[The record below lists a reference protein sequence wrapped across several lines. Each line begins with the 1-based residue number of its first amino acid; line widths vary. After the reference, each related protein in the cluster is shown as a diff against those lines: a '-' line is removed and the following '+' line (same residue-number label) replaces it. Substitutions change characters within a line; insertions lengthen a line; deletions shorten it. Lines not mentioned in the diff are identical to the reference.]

1 MEIYTGIEF
10 KGLIE
15 PTNDRGWRAQCSP
28 HVKQLDEFEFDV
40 IVGADGKK
48 DMLPGFPQI
57 EMRGKWV
64 LAGFTVF
71 FSE

>member
-1 MEIYTGIEF
+1 MEIFTGVEF

-15 PTNDRGWRAQCSP
+15 PTNDKGWRAQCSPPP

-40 IVGADGKK
+40 VVGADGKK

-57 EMRGKWV
+57 EMRGK
-64 LAGFTVF
+64 LILTSFAI
-71 FSE
+71 